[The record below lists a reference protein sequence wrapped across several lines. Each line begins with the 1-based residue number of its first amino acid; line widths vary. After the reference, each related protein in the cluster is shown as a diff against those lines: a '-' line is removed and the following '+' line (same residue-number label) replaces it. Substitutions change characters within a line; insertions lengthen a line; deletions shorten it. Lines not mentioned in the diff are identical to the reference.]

1 MEKVTVLYLPNET
14 LIFYI
19 ADIHSPRNEN
29 IGKLTF
35 VFLKNFEAAGIV
47 KAFYLCR
54 GDDFCYFGI
63 SISKAGDSEVKCQV
77 PRLFDRRDFLVL
89 VGRELRETTI

>member
-1 MEKVTVLYLPNET
+1 MEKVTVLYLLKEI
-14 LIFYI
+14 LIFYS

-47 KAFYLCR
+47 KLFICVGVMIFAT
-54 GDDFCYFGI
+54 
-63 SISKAGDSEVKCQV
+63 SESPAVKLEI
-77 PRLFDRRDFLVL
+77 PK
-89 VGRELRETTI
+89 